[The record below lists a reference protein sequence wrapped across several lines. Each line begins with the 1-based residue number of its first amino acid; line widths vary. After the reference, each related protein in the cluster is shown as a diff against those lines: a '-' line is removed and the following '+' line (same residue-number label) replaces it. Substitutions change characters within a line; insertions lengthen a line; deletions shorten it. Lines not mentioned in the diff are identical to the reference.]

1 MARVFGSREL
11 NWKGDQLYCG
21 NRRLL
26 RIVPDQKYPGV
37 MWRVELPDGSL
48 TDMVNRTRA
57 KDAAVAIGLR
67 ILNGQETCPPSVS
80 VRFSGDPR

>member
-1 MARVFGSREL
+1 MARVFSSRDL

-37 MWRVELPDGSL
+37 MWRVEMPDGAL

-57 KDAAVAIGLR
+57 KDAAVAIGLK
-67 ILNGQETCPPSVS
+67 ILNQQETSPAASP
-80 VRFSGDPR
+80 VR